1 VHSGVELRRRQMAID
16 PEKADL
22 ERFLAKDTGRP
33 FVLVQLLRFAEG
45 GRDKYLQYA
54 ATVQPVTRSIGA
66 QVLYAGECVEPLL
79 AAPGQA
85 WDAIVV
91 VRYPSR
97 AAYAKMHD
105 DPAYGAVVHLRREAL
120 REAMLLPMD
129 DWPGR

>member
-1 VHSGVELRRRQMAID
+1 MAID

-54 ATVQPVTRSIGA
+54 AAVQPVTRSIGA

-105 DPAYGAVVHLRREAL
+105 DPAYGAVVRLRREAL